1 MKDWQENIKE
11 FVSRA
16 NSHNVRMIMVG
27 GGAVQF
33 HGYPRNSLD
42 VDFWIDT
49 SKENFDKLLKVF
61 NEMGY
66 EIERFPQ
73 KVLDREQNIT
83 IKFAPVDLNLEL
95 ITNFSVNKSFNEA
108 YNSAKEF
115 SFASDKNSKSKVLAF
130 DDLII
135 SKVKAGRPKDLLD
148 VQELNRVKKISV
160 LKSNELSNE
169 TIIAMAV
176 TFHLENEYPN
186 KIPNI
191 TAFYPNGA
199 LSKAFK
205 EVFDIVLTKGQLKEI
220 DAVVE
225 QKQNRDRGYSL

>member
-1 MKDWQENIKE
+1 MKDWQQNIKE
-11 FVSRA
+11 FVSKA
-16 NSHNVRMIMVG
+16 NIHNVKMIMVG

-61 NEMGY
+61 GDMGY
-66 EIERFPQ
+66 DIEHFPE
-73 KVLDREQNIT
+73 KVLNQEQNIS
-83 IKFAPVDLNLEL
+83 IKFAPIDLNLEL
-95 ITNFSVNKSFNEA
+95 ITNFSVNKSFKEA
-108 YNSAKEF
+108 YSSAIEF
-115 SFASDKNSKSKVLAF
+115 SFDSDINSKSKVLAF

-135 SKVKAGRPKDLLD
+135 SKVKSGRPKDLLD
-148 VQELNRVKKISV
+148 VQELNRVKNILAS
-160 LKSNELSNE
+160 KSKELDNE

-176 TFHLENEYPN
+176 TFHLENEYPK

-199 LSKAFK
+199 LSVAFK
-205 EVFDIVLTKGQLKEI
+205 EAFNIVLTKDQLTKI
-220 DAVVE
+220 DQAVE
-225 QKQNRDRGYSL
+225 KKQDRNKGYSR

>member
-1 MKDWQENIKE
+1 MKDWQENIKA
-11 FVSRA
+11 FVSKA
-16 NSHNVRMIMVG
+16 NIHDVKMIMVG

-49 SKENFDKLLKVF
+49 SQENFDKLLEVF
-61 NEMGY
+61 NDMGY
-66 EIERFPQ
+66 ELDRFPQ
-73 KVLDREQNIT
+73 KVLDQEQNIS
-83 IKFAPVDLNLEL
+83 IKFAPTDLNLEL

-108 YNSAKEF
+108 YSAAIEF
-115 SFASDKNSKSKVLAF
+115 SFDSDINAKSKVLAF

-148 VQELNRVKKISV
+148 VQELNRVRKINIS
-160 LKSNELSNE
+160 KSTEISSE
-169 TIIAMAV
+169 TIVELAA
-176 TFHLENEYPN
+176 TFHLENEYPE

-205 EVFDIVLTKGQLKEI
+205 EVYDIVLTKNQLKEI
-220 DAVVE
+220 DAIVE
-225 QKQNRDRGYSL
+225 QKQDRNRGYSR